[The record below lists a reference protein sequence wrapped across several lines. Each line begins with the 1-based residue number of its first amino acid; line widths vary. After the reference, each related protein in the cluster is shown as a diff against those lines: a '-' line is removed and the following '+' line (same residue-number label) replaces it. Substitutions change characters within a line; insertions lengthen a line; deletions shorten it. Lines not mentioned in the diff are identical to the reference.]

1 VLTGDGKGRFAP
13 AVDSPFSLG
22 RMPANLAMPDLN
34 HDGTP
39 DVATTHEASP
49 DISVLLGDSK
59 GGLRFAGRHAAKGH
73 SVAAA
78 DFNGDSRDDFAVTT
92 GDGNSILLF
101 FGDAGGNVRAA
112 TQPIAVGGAAYRIA
126 AGDFNGDRPQI

>member
-1 VLTGDGKGRFAP
+1 
-13 AVDSPFSLG
+13 
-22 RMPANLAMPDLN
+22 MPANLAMPDLN

-49 DISVLLGDSK
+49 DIRVLLGDGK
-59 GGLRFAGRHAAKGH
+59 GGLRFESRHAANGH

-101 FGDAGGNVRAA
+101 FGDAGGTCAPRLSLSPLAA
-112 TQPIAVGGAAYRIA
+112 RHTGSPPAISTVI
-126 AGDFNGDRPQI
+126 DMQI